1 MPAAIVDAFQTLAVL
16 AAEGAAPEG
25 GGLGQLLAPLVIVG
39 VIFYFL
45 VFRPASRERKEREAK
60 IGGLQKHDR
69 VITNAGI
76 HGTVVALDEETVT
89 LKVDENVRIRFTRA
103 AVWQVVDKTASGS
116 SKTAA

>member
-1 MPAAIVDAFQTLAVL
+1 MSISLATLSLL
-16 AAEGAAPEG
+16 AAEGGAPADG
-25 GGLGQLLAPLVIVG
+25 GIMQLLMPLLIVG
-39 VIFYFL
+39 FIFYFL

-89 LKVDENVRIRFTRA
+89 LKVDDNVRIKFTRA
-103 AVWQVVDKTASGS
+103 AVWQVLDKTGAGGA
-116 SKTAA
+116 KNAA